1 MRINGELVVATL
13 LDSDQEDPES
23 PSPTRPAN
31 RGGAGRQ
38 GSAQSSSIRAGRSS
52 PGLLTQQEVA
62 QLLKISTRCVRQVE
76 RRAFKKLRNHPTLRR
91 LWQEW
96 TGGTSP
102 SVEEAAYDL
111 TREDLA
117 SLAALAR
124 TPAETTVLLKV
135 LVAVWAFD
143 S

>member
-1 MRINGELVVATL
+1 
-13 LDSDQEDPES
+13 
-23 PSPTRPAN
+23 
-31 RGGAGRQ
+31 
-38 GSAQSSSIRAGRSS
+38 
-52 PGLLTQQEVA
+52 
-62 QLLKISTRCVRQVE
+62 VE